1 MLWTKVNML
10 LVSGLCALSQVS
22 GAANVAQQIEY
33 MDTMTEKIG
42 AARDSLNN
50 YSGGIPSSLGV
61 ARSIMVAQTST
72 REAREKLA
80 DEDRMTAEEGN
91 QYYDSYS
98 RMVPV
103 LLDAIHSAKD
113 KVCFYGSTNFNF
125 RLEMLTELLC
135 RPPFSKRLDWPLKLA
150 HIWQICTAKRDFLN
164 PRPRTRSRRKPFAS
178 LSLRLTRSA
187 LHSTRQI
194 GHYSDW
200 HLTSLG
206 G

>member
-113 KVCFYGSTNFNF
+113 KAPLFKKAGLGPEARTYLGNLHS
-125 RLEMLTELLC
+125 E
-135 RPPFSKRLDWPLKLA
+135 KRL
-150 HIWQICTAKRDFLN
+150 F
-164 PRPRTRSRRKPFAS
+164 
-178 LSLRLTRSA
+178 
-187 LHSTRQI
+187 
-194 GHYSDW
+194 
-200 HLTSLG
+200 
-206 G
+206 